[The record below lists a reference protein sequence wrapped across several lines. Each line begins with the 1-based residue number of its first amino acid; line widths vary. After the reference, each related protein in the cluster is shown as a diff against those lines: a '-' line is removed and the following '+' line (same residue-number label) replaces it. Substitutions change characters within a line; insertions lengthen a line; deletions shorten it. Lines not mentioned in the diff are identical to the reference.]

1 MITYNYPSFLMSLN
15 RYYNPPYPYYFKLL
29 RNTLNI
35 DCYNYMTDYSYT
47 IYDDNT
53 IGSSDKKY
61 KLNFVIIT
69 NIVSFV
75 IGFGVHYLWII

>member
-1 MITYNYPSFLMSLN
+1 MILN
-15 RYYNPPYPYYFKLL
+15 RYYNPPYYFKLL

-47 IYDDNT
+47 IYDDDNT
-53 IGSSDKKY
+53 IGSGSSDKKY
-61 KLNFVIIT
+61 KLNFVIT

>member
-1 MITYNYPSFLMSLN
+1 MILN
-15 RYYNPPYPYYFKLL
+15 RYYNPPYPYPYYFKLL

-47 IYDDNT
+47 IYDDDNT